1 MQIANRQK
9 EFDNKINIVDSYSV
23 SVGRITQYIALREN
37 QIFPLKD
44 EEKLGNRFDELGYL
58 RIELVNDRN
67 ETKIEEIDLKF
78 VYLGT
83 KIARGKYKESF
94 LENAFVFYYFPHYK
108 FVYDYIAKQI
118 KNKDL
123 VDKDVNTF
131 IFYCNEIELFVG
143 LFVCSGNWS
152 LARIIENEDYSG
164 SLINRILYGEDK

>member
-94 LENAFVFYYFPHYK
+94 LENAFVFYYFPHYLVK
-108 FVYDYIAKQI
+108 FNFSSSNVIVTE
-118 KNKDL
+118 L
-123 VDKDVNTF
+123 VQEKLSSNHF
-131 IFYCNEIELFVG
+131 
-143 LFVCSGNWS
+143 
-152 LARIIENEDYSG
+152 
-164 SLINRILYGEDK
+164 LYTEFDFAFLSSETK